1 MNKTGLWWLLYN
13 YKCNKINWVIKN
25 KRKLN
30 QEDALSAEEIA
41 QMQLE
46 DLKQIKS
53 EESGYKLVP
62 KYYGYV
68 RGILMVYIL
77 IVSGCIG
84 LALGTLLFRI
94 MN

>member
-1 MNKTGLWWLLYN
+1 MANERLTLDELRKLRAYEN
-13 YKCNKINWVIKN
+13 Q

-30 QEDALSAEEIA
+30 KPDALSAEEIA
-41 QMQLE
+41 QMQIE
-46 DLKQIKS
+46 DLKQIRS

-84 LALGTLLFRI
+84 LVLGTLLFRI